1 MNWVPRYSIRSILV
15 GITILA
21 VLQSCSPQDG
31 GAEVATTKPADQ
43 ATSPLIVTPVTSD
56 ELANMAYSGIYDIA
70 VTLKDGRWEGEPFV
84 EGGASRPAVGMV
96 DNFLLTGDLDNNGL
110 DEAVVL
116 LWESS
121 GGSGVM
127 NYVAAVGRRDGDTV
141 NLGTALIGDRVQ
153 LRNGRI
159 ADGTIELDIIQQG
172 PNDAACCPSQLAS
185 RFWTLDA
192 NGLNEGEAKIAGTLS
207 LDDIAGQEWVLRHL
221 KWNES
226 VPVQPEVT
234 LVFDGERLTGKS
246 ACNRYFAIVTAGD
259 MPGDLAVSQI
269 GGTRMACPG
278 EVMDHESNYLEAL
291 GNVARYGFLV
301 GKLVLTWRKD
311 GVTNTMLFVPR
322 EHQEQ

>member
-31 GAEVATTKPADQ
+31 AAEVATTKPADQ

-159 ADGTIELDIIQQG
+159 AGGTIELDIIQQG

-192 NGLNEGEAKIAGTLS
+192 NGLNEGEAQIAGTLS
-207 LDDIAGQEWVLRHL
+207 LDDIAGQEWV
-221 KWNES
+221 N
-226 VPVQPEVT
+226 
-234 LVFDGERLTGKS
+234 
-246 ACNRYFAIVTAGD
+246 
-259 MPGDLAVSQI
+259 AVSGLI
-269 GGTRMACPG
+269 
-278 EVMDHESNYLEAL
+278 NI
-291 GNVARYGFLV
+291 VAR
-301 GKLVLTWRKD
+301 
-311 GVTNTMLFVPR
+311 GVACGTQVMADAILALYPDVSLSL
-322 EHQEQ
+322 